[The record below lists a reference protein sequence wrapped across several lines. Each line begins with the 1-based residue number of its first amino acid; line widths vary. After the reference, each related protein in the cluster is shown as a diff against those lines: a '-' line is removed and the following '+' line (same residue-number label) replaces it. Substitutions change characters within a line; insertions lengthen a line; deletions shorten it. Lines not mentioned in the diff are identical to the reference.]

1 MARLEV
7 RDALEHWGGFGAVA
21 RPVYRRL
28 VLKPPH
34 QKPITACPIG
44 YSSILS
50 DLLWWQWRRRFL
62 ERYVCARLKFP
73 SHSCGF
79 AFKWAFRTHLKP
91 NGPGLPGKRVQTLD
105 LVLQPVVKPA

>member
-1 MARLEV
+1 MEQL
-7 RDALEHWGGFGAVA
+7 GGIGVTAA
-21 RPVYRRL
+21 PIDRRL
-28 VLKPPH
+28 VLEPTH
-34 QKPITACPIG
+34 QKSFLVCPIG

-50 DLLWWQWRRRFL
+50 DLLWWEWRRRYL

-79 AFKWAFRTHLKP
+79 AFKWVFRSHFKSG

-105 LVLQPVVKPA
+105 LVLQSVVKAV